1 MCAFPLPVN
10 DCFTFLA
17 EYSNTGI
24 SYLEAQIIDT
34 PLACPK
40 RRADLTFNIFG
51 EEHNGLPT
59 ADAGAD
65 LTTTVPHDGIPGA
78 GEACVELTHSSTD
91 ADEGDELDV
100 IWRPIDDRSDE
111 VCLAEGVYTYELVV
125 TDPYGISDSDEITIT
140 VGAETNVAPSDADVT
155 CTVETPEHSGSP
167 ETDEAE
173 VVCVANATDEDP
185 FDHDLLTFLPIQISG
200 DGVATTE
207 LTEDDDE
214 LGENDYG
221 FRFTGHPGEFDF
233 HAPDY
238 YLFAIPASIIIGLI
252 FLVYFGVKF
261 GEENRIRKNAYDKIQ
276 EIMAKENELVSL
288 GAQSAAAA
296 HSLGTPLSTILLT
309 VKELQKEFGTNV
321 KIKKDLDL
329 LLSQTN
335 RCREILK
342 KLSMNPKIDD
352 RFLESNLDLYDYL
365 NEIIRSYEEISD
377 KKFILNV
384 DNHKNPIK
392 ILKSSEIIYG
402 LRNFV
407 GNANKFSKN
416 KIEIFLK
423 SNNNETVIVIKDD
436 GPGFPK
442 DLIDKQKLGEPYIRT
457 TDEVHISKYGL
468 GLGTFIGKT
477 LLEKNF
483 ANINF
488 ANSKTTGGAEV
499 IIKWKNNYLIK
510 I

>member
-1 MCAFPLPVN
+1 MEFVRAKTTFYLNKSTYVN
-10 DCFTFLA
+10 LRWIAIIGQLIAVFFVQFILNFKFNYIACVSVIFLSIVTNFYLQFKFKQNQLNNLHSTVYLSFDIVQLGILFFLTGGITNPFIFLIIVPA
-17 EYSNTGI
+17 VFSSQYLNIYS
-24 SYLEAQIIDT
+24 SIILVT
-34 PLACPK
+34 LIILILSI
-40 RRADLTFNIFG
+40 LTFYYID
-51 EEHNGLPT
+51 LP
-59 ADAGAD
+59 
-65 LTTTVPHDGIPGA
+65 
-78 GEACVELTHSSTD
+78 
-91 ADEGDELDV
+91 
-100 IWRPIDDRSDE
+100 
-111 VCLAEGVYTYELVV
+111 
-125 TDPYGISDSDEITIT
+125 
-140 VGAETNVAPSDADVT
+140 
-155 CTVETPEHSGSP
+155 
-167 ETDEAE
+167 
-173 VVCVANATDEDP
+173 
-185 FDHDLLTFLPIQISG
+185 
-200 DGVATTE
+200 
-207 LTEDDDE
+207 
-214 LGENDYG
+214 
-221 FRFTGHPGEFDF
+221 HPGEFDF

-261 GEENRIRKNAYDKIQ
+261 GEENRIRKTAYDKIQ

-329 LLSQTN
+329 LLSQAN

-377 KKFILNV
+377 KKFILNI
-384 DNHKNPIK
+384 DDHKNPLK
-392 ILKSSEIIYG
+392 TSKSSELIYG
-402 LRNFV
+402 LRNFI

-423 SNNNETVIVIKDD
+423 SNNNNTEILIKDD

-442 DLIDKQKLGEPYIRT
+442 DLIEKHRLGEPYIRSA
-457 TDEVHISKYGL
+457 DQENISKYGL

-477 LLEKNF
+477 LLEKNY
-483 ANINF
+483 ANIIF
-488 ANSKTTGGAEV
+488 KNSGEKGGAEV
-499 IIKWKNNYLIK
+499 IIKWKNKDLK
-510 I
+510 II